1 MWDSWHLFEGGKS
14 YIDLNPGLF
23 FFFWGGVEV
32 EIGPIIVAITFW
44 FLVTDSL
51 MLGPLQGKY
60 SNISCILC
68 EKKGT
73 SPSKVPAGRGYVTGG

>member
-1 MWDSWHLFEGGKS
+1 MGFVASFFEGGKS
-14 YIDLNPGLF
+14 YRSKSRAGCF
-23 FFFWGGVEV
+23 FFGGGVEV
-32 EIGPIIVAITFW
+32 EIGPIIVAINFL

-60 SNISCILC
+60 SNISCILG